1 MRAAVVTDK
10 NAEASPR
17 FRARIAGFFWLMT
30 ILTGASAL
38 FIGGRFVVPG
48 DATAT
53 AANILAHEP
62 SFRLGVAANLIATA
76 CYLAATLFVYDLLK
90 PVNRNLSL
98 LAAFFSL
105 VGCAVGAVSFL
116 FYLAPLVVLGSAQ
129 YLSVFTVEQ
138 LRALALLFLK
148 LYEQT
153 SNIGFAFFG
162 LHVFLVGCLILRS
175 TFLPRLVGALMVF
188 GGVGWLTLSFTNLL
202 SPPLARYL
210 LPYIMAPGI
219 LGEASLTLWL
229 LVMGVNVQ
237 RWLDQASA
245 AAQWRPSA
253 PTYS

>member
-1 MRAAVVTDK
+1 
-10 NAEASPR
+10 
-17 FRARIAGFFWLMT
+17 
-30 ILTGASAL
+30 
-38 FIGGRFVVPG
+38 
-48 DATAT
+48 
-53 AANILAHEP
+53 
-62 SFRLGVAANLIATA
+62 
-76 CYLAATLFVYDLLK
+76 
-90 PVNRNLSL
+90 
-98 LAAFFSL
+98 
-105 VGCAVGAVSFL
+105 
-116 FYLAPLVVLGSAQ
+116 
-129 YLSVFTVEQ
+129 VEQ

-162 LHVFLVGCLILRS
+162 LHVFLVGCLILKS
-175 TFLPRLVGALMVF
+175 TFLPRLVGGLMVF

-237 RWLDQASA
+237 RWLEQAS